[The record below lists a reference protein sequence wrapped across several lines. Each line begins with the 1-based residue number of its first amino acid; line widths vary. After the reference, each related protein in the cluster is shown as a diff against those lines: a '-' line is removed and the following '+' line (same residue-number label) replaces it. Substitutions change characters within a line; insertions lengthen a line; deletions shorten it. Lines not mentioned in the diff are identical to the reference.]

1 MIKPTTL
8 YFFLS
13 SSLIFLVFII
23 IFSVKLKLQ
32 LPFAYL
38 ASVNLTLFLLYL
50 YDKTTSKISWL
61 RVPEVILHMY
71 ALFGASPMAL
81 LAQKLFSHKTS
92 KASFQSTFKKII
104 AFQVLIAL
112 AIVGFV
118 LYSA

>member
-32 LPFAYL
+32 LPLAYL
-38 ASVNLTLFLLYL
+38 ISINLTLFLLYF
-50 YDKTTSKISWL
+50 YDKTTARFSWL
-61 RVPEVILHMY
+61 RVPEIILHMY
-71 ALFGASPMAL
+71 ALFGASPMAFI
-81 LAQKLFSHKTS
+81 AQKVFSHKTS
-92 KASFQSTFKKII
+92 KASFQNTFKKII
-104 AFQVLIAL
+104 AFQVLVVL
-112 AIVGFV
+112 GIVGFI